1 MNKKVIA
8 IIAGAVVALAAVA
21 VTLFFVLPKNESYR
35 LLKLYE
41 FDGSGSVTREGKGA
55 ITPYANMVLE
65 SGDTVSLDTGVLT
78 IQADDD
84 KFIHL
89 DQHTTIQLVAT
100 GSSANSKTSI
110 QLLEGGITSDIRN
123 KLSADSTY
131 EVNTPN
137 SAMSVRG
144 TVFYTYLYEIDGVKY
159 TRTCCFEGEVT
170 TRLVYKNGT
179 YSIEEVPVLKGK
191 EVIVYDDG
199 TTTDYLYDEP
209 QDIDYYSLPEEVLL
223 DLKERIDTQGEDL
236 SITSDE
242 ITRILEGPYYVTFTY
257 KGQEFGTQIVNK
269 GDLAQVP
276 ALTPAEN
283 GSWDFDFKTPIDR
296 DTEIKWKG

>member
-1 MNKKVIA
+1 MSKKTIA
-8 IIAGAVVALAAVA
+8 IIAGSAVALIAVT
-21 VTLFFVLPKNESYR
+21 VTLFFVIPKDKSYR
-35 LLKLYE
+35 LLKLFE
-41 FDGSGSVTREGKGA
+41 FSGSGTVTRENKGA

-65 SGDTVSLDTGVLT
+65 NGDTVKLDTGVMT

-89 DQHTTIQLVAT
+89 DQHTTIKLNAT
-100 GSSANSKTSI
+100 GTSDKSKTSI
-110 QLLEGGITSDIRN
+110 ELLEGGITSDIRN
-123 KLSADSTY
+123 KLSAESTY

-144 TVFYTYLYEIDGVKY
+144 TVFYTATYEINGVKY
-159 TRTCCFEGEVT
+159 TRTCCFEGEVVS
-170 TRLVYKNGT
+170 RLVYKNGT
-179 YSIEEVPVLKGK
+179 YSIEEVSIPKGK
-191 EVIVYDDG
+191 EVIVYEDG

-209 QDIDYYSLPEEVLL
+209 QDIDYNTIPEAVLL
-223 DLKERIDTQGEDL
+223 DLINHIDTQGEDL

-269 GDLAQVP
+269 GELAQIP
-276 ALTPAEN
+276 ALSPSET
-283 GSWDFDFKTPIDR
+283 GKWDFDFKKPIDR
-296 DTEIKWKG
+296 DTTIEWKG

>member
-1 MNKKVIA
+1 MNKKTIA
-8 IIAGAVVALAAVA
+8 IIAGSAVALIAVA
-21 VTLFFVLPKNESYR
+21 VSLIFFLPKNKTYR
-35 LLKLYE
+35 LLKLFE
-41 FDGSGSVTREGKGA
+41 FSGSGTVTRESKGA

-65 SGDTVSLDTGVLT
+65 SGDTVSLDSGVMT

-89 DQHTTIQLVAT
+89 DQNTTIQLVAT

-123 KLSADSTY
+123 KLSAESTY

-144 TVFYTYLYEIDGVKY
+144 TVFYTYVYEIDGVKY
-159 TRTCCFEGEVT
+159 TRTCCFEGEVVS
-170 TRLVYKNGT
+170 RLVYKNGT
-179 YSIEEVPVLKGK
+179 YSVEQVSVPKGK
-191 EVIVYDDG
+191 EVIIYEDG

-209 QDIDYYSLPEEVLL
+209 QDIDYNTIPEEVLL
-223 DLKERIDTQGEDL
+223 DLRNHIDTQGEDL
-236 SITSDE
+236 SITSNE

-257 KGQEFGTQIVNK
+257 KGQEFGTQIVEK
-269 GDLAQVP
+269 GQLAQIP
-276 ALTPAEN
+276 ALSPSETGN
-283 GSWDFDFKTPIDR
+283 WDFDFKKPIDH
-296 DTEIKWKG
+296 DVTIEWKG